1 MEFNV
6 QLKSAGK
13 KENKIKIAKLV
24 LNDNPKT
31 VEDLIVFTV
40 RATLTEFQ
48 NRGKKS
54 EKLEEGDLRDVIIFD
69 DAELMNKASSGKIGF
84 GLLKGKI
91 KVPEKKALETAL
103 QAFEDGIVAVFI
115 DGVRYENL
123 QDKLELKGG
132 ETLTFVKL
140 TMLAGRMW

>member
-13 KENKIKIAKLV
+13 KENKIKTAKLV

-48 NRGKKS
+48 SRGKKS
-54 EKLEEGDLRDVIIFD
+54 EKLEEGDLRDIIIFD
-69 DAELMNKASSGKIGF
+69 DAELMDKASSGKIGF
-84 GLLKGKI
+84 GFLKGKI
-91 KVPEKKALETAL
+91 RVPEKKALETAL

-140 TMLAGRMW
+140 AMLAGRMW